1 MTFSY
6 LFTERTNKIFFHTYQ
21 KYLGVFICRSIWRMQ
36 IVELLY
42 NSVGKSLLKDN
53 KWLHGETAIE
63 ILSVC
68 DIKNNWTNRDKGQI
82 GFETDSFFSLQCKRK
97 TNEGSGWTYIY
108 TFEWFHCMDLLNAWK
123 FLSEAAWNVPLK
135 PTGPILKCLLRTSKH
150 TFEAWGELKR
160 SQHNSPDDLVYRFT
174 LWHLT

>member
-1 MTFSY
+1 
-6 LFTERTNKIFFHTYQ
+6 
-21 KYLGVFICRSIWRMQ
+21 MQ

-82 GFETDSFFSLQCKRK
+82 GFETDSFFFPYSVKEKQMNALV
-97 TNEGSGWTYIY
+97 EPIY
-108 TFEWFHCMDLLNAWK
+108 TPLSDFTAWICLTHGSVYLKLL
-123 FLSEAAWNVPLK
+123 EM
-135 PTGPILKCLLRTSKH
+135 
-150 TFEAWGELKR
+150 
-160 SQHNSPDDLVYRFT
+160 SP
-174 LWHLT
+174 